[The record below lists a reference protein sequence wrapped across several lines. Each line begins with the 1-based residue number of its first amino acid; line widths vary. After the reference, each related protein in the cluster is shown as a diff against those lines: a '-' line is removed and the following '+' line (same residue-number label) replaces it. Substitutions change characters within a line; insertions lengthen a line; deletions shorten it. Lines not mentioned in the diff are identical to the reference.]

1 MSSYGGLAFYFS
13 EPEHRGTL
21 LTRIEL
27 GRYFTE
33 NVSNRDV
40 KPAPAE
46 VCLLSFDGET
56 ISYICLARSSKMN
69 VTARMT
75 LKFSHFINLG
85 AIRLLELEQMPELR
99 SFIGQLFSQAV
110 KRIEGANW
118 NAILTALKKLRP
130 AQMQAIDELE
140 TNRQL
145 VGKQSQRTAVATIAQ
160 ERDATRLALEC
171 FGLDKDE
178 IKNSLEFELPLEPAP
193 YLMGVKAVKLREDPM
208 IDHDAHSFPDFFEMR
223 SYIQGSVEFT
233 KGNERITVLNV
244 NRAGVERAVGVD
256 LIYYNHTFKAYVM
269 VQYKRLHKVP
279 SDWEFNLN
287 EPQFQADLERMD
299 SFDASNPPPSFSGEP
314 KSYRLNA
321 QHFYFKFCKDISYEP
336 LDSSMIEG
344 MYLPKDYLQ
353 CLMKSSL
360 VNGGRGGRVLG
371 FENVQ
376 RHFNNTYFIWL
387 VRGGWIGSR
396 AETTKIITDLVRR
409 SIEADHSVIVGISSS
424 ESESA

>member
-1 MSSYGGLAFYFS
+1 LG
-13 EPEHRGTL
+13 
-21 LTRIEL
+21 RIEL
-27 GRYFTE
+27 GRQFTE

-40 KPAPAE
+40 KPAPGE
-46 VCLLSFDGET
+46 ICLLSFDGET
-56 ISYICLARSSKMN
+56 ISHICLARSSKMN

-75 LKFSHFINLG
+75 LKFSQFTNLG
-85 AIRLLELEQMPELR
+85 AVKLSELEQIPELR
-99 SFIGQLFSQAV
+99 SFVGQLFSRTV

-118 NAILTALKKLRP
+118 SALLTALKQLRP
-130 AQMQAIDELE
+130 AQMPAIDELE
-140 TNRQL
+140 KNRLL
-145 VGKQSQRTAVATIAQ
+145 VGKQSQRTAVDTIAQ

-193 YLMGVKAVKLREDPM
+193 YLIGVKAVKLREDPM
-208 IDHDAHSFPDFFEMR
+208 IDHDACSLPDFSEMR
-223 SYIQGSVEFT
+223 PYVQGSIEFT

-256 LIYYNHTFKAYVM
+256 LIYYTHTFKAYVM

-287 EPQFQADLERMD
+287 ESQFLADLERMD
-299 SFDASNPPPSFSGEP
+299 SFEANNPPPQFSGEP
-314 KSYRLNA
+314 VNYRLNS
-321 QHFYFKFCKDISYEP
+321 QHFYFKFCKNVSYEP

-360 VNGGRGGRVLG
+360 VEGGRGGRVIG

-376 RHFNNTYFIWL
+376 RHFNNTHFIGL
-387 VRGGWIGSR
+387 VRGSWIGSR
-396 AETTKIITDLVRR
+396 ANTTDVITKLVRG
-409 SIEADHSVIVGISSS
+409 SIDADRSVIVGISSTEA
-424 ESESA
+424 ESVSSHF